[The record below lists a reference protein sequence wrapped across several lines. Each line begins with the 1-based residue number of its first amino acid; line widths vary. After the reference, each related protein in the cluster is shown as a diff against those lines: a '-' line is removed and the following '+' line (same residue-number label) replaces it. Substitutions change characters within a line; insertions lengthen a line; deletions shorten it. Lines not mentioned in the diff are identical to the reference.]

1 MDYVPS
7 TEWIMII
14 KELDAL
20 GDLADEDLI
29 PIPEVIIV
37 GESTEY

>member
-1 MDYVPS
+1 MDYIPS

-20 GDLADEDLI
+20 GDLADDDLL
-29 PIPEVIIV
+29 PIPEAITL

>member
-1 MDYVPS
+1 MDYIPS
-7 TEWIMII
+7 AAWAMII

-29 PIPEVIIV
+29 PIPETIII
-37 GESTEY
+37 GEATEY